1 MKTLLVCL
9 LVITAFNTGLIWLVQ
24 LVHYPGFAKVGKDAY
39 QLYQEF
45 HMRTIS
51 FIVAPSMLL
60 ELILSI
66 GLLFYLKAMGNS
78 SLYLVSVG
86 FLLIIWINTA
96 FWAIPAHNKLLN
108 DGLDIELIEKLVT
121 INWWRTI
128 SWSVRTVIL
137 GWLVYHL
144 T

>member
-1 MKTLLVCL
+1 
-9 LVITAFNTGLIWLVQ
+9 
-24 LVHYPGFAKVGKDAY
+24 
-39 QLYQEF
+39 
-45 HMRTIS
+45 
-51 FIVAPSMLL
+51 
-60 ELILSI
+60 
-66 GLLFYLKAMGNS
+66 MGNS